1 LRTGFSLRPNL
12 LAAFSTIL
20 VLIAAG
26 RIVLSYSHTA
36 QAFDEPCHVAAGM
49 EFLDNGTYI
58 LDAVHPTLARIAIA
72 LPLYLAGERYP
83 ALPVEDPGSGN
94 YNVVGNHVLYDSGHF
109 HRNLILAR
117 LGVLPFFLLG
127 AFVVYLW
134 TRDIGGH
141 LAAVIAVF
149 LYTTTP
155 TILAFSSI
163 AYTDIVAA
171 ATQLT
176 AMFTFCRWLQRPD
189 LRRTIVLGFA
199 LGIAFLA
206 KLTTVLF
213 VPAAT
218 LAIAVVWYARER
230 KKPSRVPFATV
241 RLLAA
246 LALAAVVI
254 WAGYR
259 FSLRPLQEA
268 TGINPA
274 SMPSFQH
281 FPRSLRATA
290 QAVVL
295 RNPRLPAPEL
305 LHGVA
310 LAWALDQSPSPSYL
324 FGHLRSGGWWYFFLV
339 GLGAKLPLPLLL
351 LFAAAVVVLLRHRET
366 GALFPIVALG
376 AVLLI
381 TFHVSYQVGIR
392 HILIAVPLITIV
404 AGLGIGSL
412 LQRANWRSS
421 AGMAVIVLLGWQAAE
436 SGSAQS
442 DFLAYFNQL
451 AGKDPSSVL
460 VTGCDLDCG
469 QDLFRLARE
478 LHARNTTECTL
489 LVWSSA
495 DIARS
500 DLPPNGS
507 DNSSD
512 VHGCVALSS
521 RAFRLGDVLHH
532 SYGPGYFS
540 WLNNYQPVAIVGRT
554 IRLYEIT
561 RPLETKGSAADSKS
575 MPSVRKF

>member
-1 LRTGFSLRPNL
+1 LRIGFSSRPKL
-12 LAAFSTIL
+12 LAAISAIL
-20 VLIAAG
+20 VLIGAG
-26 RIVLSYSHTA
+26 RIVLSYSYTG

-49 EFLDNGTYI
+49 EFLDKGTYI

-83 ALPVEDPGSGN
+83 ALPVDDPASGN
-94 YNVVGNHVLYDSGHF
+94 YNVVGNHVLYDSGHLL
-109 HRNLILAR
+109 RNLILAR

-127 AFVVYLW
+127 GFVVYLW
-134 TRDIGGH
+134 TRDLGSD
-141 LAAVIAVF
+141 LAAMIAVF
-149 LYTTTP
+149 LYATTP

-176 AMFTFCRWLQRPD
+176 AIFIFWRWLQRPD
-189 LRRTIVLGFA
+189 IRDTIILGFA
-199 LGIAFLA
+199 LGLAFLA
-206 KLTTVLF
+206 KLTAVLF

-218 LAIAVVWYARER
+218 LAIAVVWYASER
-230 KKPSRVPFATV
+230 KKPSRAKFATV

-246 LALAAVVI
+246 VALAAVVI

-268 TGINPA
+268 TGINPN
-274 SMPSFQH
+274 SPPSFQH
-281 FPRSLRATA
+281 FPRPLRATA
-290 QAVVL
+290 QAVLL

-305 LHGVA
+305 LHGIA
-310 LAWALDQSPSPSYL
+310 LAWALDNSPAPSYL
-324 FGHLRSGGWWYFFLV
+324 FGHLKSGGWWYFFFV
-339 GLGAKLPLPLLL
+339 GLGVKLPLPLLL
-351 LFAAAVVVLLRHRET
+351 LFAAAVIVLLKYRET
-366 GALFPIVALG
+366 SGFFPLAALA

-381 TFHVSYQVGIR
+381 TLRVSYQVGTR
-392 HILIAVPLITIV
+392 HILVAVPLITIV
-404 AGLGIGSL
+404 AGLGVGSL
-412 LQRANWRSS
+412 LQRVNWRS
-421 AGMAVIVLLGWQAAE
+421 AIGAVVVALLVWQAAE
-436 SGSAQS
+436 SASAQS

-469 QDLFRLARE
+469 QDLFLLARE
-478 LHARNTTECTL
+478 LRARNTSECTL

-500 DLPPNGS
+500 GLPQNGLE
-507 DNSSD
+507 NSSA

-521 RAFRLGDVLHH
+521 RAFRLGDVLHD

-540 WLNNYQPVAIVGRT
+540 WLERYQPIAHVGRT
-554 IRLYEIT
+554 IRLYNIP
-561 RPLETKGSAADSKS
+561 RPIETKGTGIDSKS
-575 MPSVRKF
+575 IPSGRNF

>member
-1 LRTGFSLRPNL
+1 M
-12 LAAFSTIL
+12 L

-26 RIVLSYSHTA
+26 RIVLSYSHTG

-49 EFLDNGTYI
+49 EFLDKGTYI

-83 ALPVEDPGSGN
+83 VLPVEDPGSGN
-94 YNVVGNHVLYDSGHF
+94 YNVIGNHVLYDSGHLL
-109 HRNLILAR
+109 RNLTLAR
-117 LGVLPFFLLG
+117 LGILPFFLLG
-127 AFVVYLW
+127 GFVVYLW
-134 TRDIGGH
+134 TRDLGND
-141 LAAVIAVF
+141 LAVAIAVF
-149 LYTTTP
+149 LYATTP

-163 AYTDIVAA
+163 AYTDMVAA

-176 AMFTFCRWLQRPD
+176 AMFTFYRWLQRPD
-189 LRRTIVLGFA
+189 IRRTIVLGFA
-199 LGIAFLA
+199 LGMAFLA

-218 LAIAVVWYARER
+218 LAIAVVWYASER
-230 KKPSRVPFATV
+230 RKPSRVPFATV
-241 RLLAA
+241 KLLAA
-246 LALAAVVI
+246 LALAAVVV

-259 FSLRPLQEA
+259 FSLRSLQDA
-268 TGINPA
+268 TGIKAA

-281 FPRSLRATA
+281 FPRPLRATA
-290 QAVVL
+290 QAVLL

-305 LHGVA
+305 LHGIA
-310 LAWALDQSPSPSYL
+310 LAWTLDKSPAPSYL
-324 FGHLRSGGWWYFFLV
+324 FGHLKSGGWWYFFLV
-339 GLGAKLPLPLLL
+339 GLGVKLPLPLLL
-351 LFAAAVVVLLRHRET
+351 LFAAAIIVLLKYRET
-366 GALFPIVALG
+366 SAFFPLVALA

-381 TFHVSYQVGIR
+381 TLRVSYQVGTR
-392 HILIAVPLITIV
+392 HILVAVPLITIV
-404 AGLGIGSL
+404 AGLGMGSL
-412 LQRANWRSS
+412 LQRVKWRSA
-421 AGMAVIVLLGWQAAE
+421 AGAAVVALLVWQAAE
-436 SGSAQS
+436 SASAQS

-469 QDLFRLARE
+469 QDLFLLARE
-478 LHARNTTECTL
+478 LRARNTSECTL

-500 DLPPNGS
+500 GLPQNGLE
-507 DNSSD
+507 NSSA

-540 WLNNYQPVAIVGRT
+540 WLDNYQPVAHVGRT
-554 IRLYEIT
+554 IRLYDIPQ
-561 RPLETKGSAADSKS
+561 PLETKGTAADSKS
-575 MPSVRKF
+575 IPSARKF

>member
-1 LRTGFSLRPNL
+1 LRIGSFSRPTL
-12 LAAFSTIL
+12 LSAISAMF
-20 VLIAAG
+20 VLIAVG

-49 EFLDNGTYI
+49 EFLDKGTYI

-83 ALPVEDPGSGN
+83 VLTVEDPGSGN
-94 YNVVGNHVLYDSGHF
+94 YNVVGNHVLYDSGHLL
-109 HRNLILAR
+109 RNLILAR

-127 AFVVYLW
+127 GFVVYLW
-134 TRDIGGH
+134 TRDLGGN
-141 LAAVIAVF
+141 LAATIAVF
-149 LYTTTP
+149 LYATTP

-163 AYTDIVAA
+163 AYTDMVAA

-176 AMFTFCRWLQRPD
+176 ATFAFWRWLQRPD
-189 LRRTIVLGFA
+189 MRRTVVMGFA

-218 LAIAVVWYARER
+218 LAIGVVWYASER
-230 KKPSRVPFATV
+230 KKPSRVEFATV
-241 RLLAA
+241 KLLAA

-268 TGINPA
+268 TGFNSS

-281 FPRSLRATA
+281 FPRPLRATA
-290 QAVVL
+290 QAVLL

-305 LHGVA
+305 LHGIA
-310 LAWALDQSPSPSYL
+310 LAWALDKSPAPSYL
-324 FGHLRSGGWWYFFLV
+324 FGHLKSGGWWYFFLV
-339 GLGAKLPLPLLL
+339 GLGVKLPLPLLL
-351 LFAAAVVVLLRHRET
+351 LFAAAVIVVLKHRET
-366 GALFPIVALG
+366 SALFPLVALA

-381 TFHVSYQVGIR
+381 TLRVSYQVGTR
-392 HILIAVPLITIV
+392 HILVAVPLITIV
-404 AGLGIGSL
+404 AGLGVGSL
-412 LQRANWRSS
+412 LQRVNWRS
-421 AGMAVIVLLGWQAAE
+421 ATRAAVVALLFWQAAE
-436 SGSAQS
+436 SASAQS

-469 QDLFRLARE
+469 QDLFLLARE
-478 LHARNTTECTL
+478 LRARNTSECAL

-500 DLPPNGS
+500 GLPQNGIE
-507 DNSSD
+507 NSSA

-540 WLNNYQPVAIVGRT
+540 WLERFQPVANVGRT
-554 IRLYEIT
+554 IRLYDI
-561 RPLETKGSAADSKS
+561 PQQSETKSIVSDSKTI
-575 MPSVRKF
+575 PSARKF